1 MMRDGRVACVG
12 SYQNCVEASD
22 GQLVFAAQ
30 NQSVE
35 DLTKLDAPK
44 FLASSENAEPPSGET
59 AENNTSSEAVKS
71 DNMAD
76 DHKEQSRVG
85 EVKRDTFLN
94 YSRAM
99 PGGILTGIFMVCSCY
114 RSRIY
119 SNFLIALTFY

>member
-1 MMRDGRVACVG
+1 MMRDGRVACVC

-35 DLTKLDAPK
+35 DLMKLDAPK
-44 FLASSENAEPPSGET
+44 SQASAENEEPPSGET
-59 AENNTSSEAVKS
+59 VENNTTSEAVES

-99 PGGILTGIFMVCSCY
+99 PGGILTGMIMVC
-114 RSRIY
+114 
-119 SNFLIALTFY
+119 